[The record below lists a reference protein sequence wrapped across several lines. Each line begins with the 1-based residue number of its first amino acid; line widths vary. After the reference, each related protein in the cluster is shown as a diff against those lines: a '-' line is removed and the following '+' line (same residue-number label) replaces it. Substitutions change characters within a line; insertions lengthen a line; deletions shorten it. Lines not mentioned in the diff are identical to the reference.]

1 MRYYSEDFL
10 PNNVDDGVPQRSQ
23 DSLHRTFQIP
33 SPGQV
38 RDLTEQLDRQE
49 RLRVYLHTT
58 SQSMSEA
65 YYRTQ
70 SYGELKLTI
79 YA

>member
-23 DSLHRTFQIP
+23 DSLRRTFQIP

-58 SQSMSEA
+58 SQSDIT
-65 YYRTQ
+65 YRTQ